1 MDPSEGTVLFMVL
14 SIAISSHKFLPIT
27 SVGDKIDI
35 AAIPWRETKVLGEE
49 IHSHKIK
56 IVHLGHTWPVFPT
69 RPSEFQK
76 DQGLHTHEARSGD
89 VAKSLVVRPKPFS
102 YYGYSLAA
110 PQFLKK
116 AVFEADYD
124 ATSRFLAEIFIL
136 TGQTIVNW
144 LDDGRLGLV
153 SSWSYHNAS
162 CRPKT
167 NYPGDM
173 ICAII
178 IDIVQF
184 QLQIKK
190 WCSPKKLIHWTCLWQ
205 SSLLITSSFTHV
217 QANRVHQVMICHHS
231 CIWRRETAH
240 CSPDR
245 FFTKKMITICL
256 RLLFQ
261 MVISKYSW
269 I

>member
-102 YYGYSLAA
+102 YYGYSLAV

-116 AVFEADYD
+116 G
-124 ATSRFLAEIFIL
+124 SI
-136 TGQTIVNW
+136 W
-144 LDDGRLGLV
+144 GRLRCDLTILGGNLHTHWSNNCKLAWWR
-153 SSWSYHNAS
+153 SS
-162 CRPKT
+162 R
-167 NYPGDM
+167 
-173 ICAII
+173 
-178 IDIVQF
+178 
-184 QLQIKK
+184 
-190 WCSPKKLIHWTCLWQ
+190 
-205 SSLLITSSFTHV
+205 TSF
-217 QANRVHQVMICHHS
+217 I
-231 CIWRRETAH
+231 
-240 CSPDR
+240 
-245 FFTKKMITICL
+245 
-256 RLLFQ
+256 
-261 MVISKYSW
+261 MVISQRVVSSKDELPRRHDLCNNNRHRAVPTAN
-269 I
+269 